1 MLMYEKTCVI
11 PIIIIRDEAILELHN
26 DDTHNAQQFKLLFVL
41 ILYVSSKICQL

>member
-11 PIIIIRDEAILELHN
+11 PIFIGDEAILELHN

-41 ILYVSSKICQL
+41 ILYVPSKICQL